1 MSDRPNRSRSRS
13 KMTRKRSSAPA
24 TRKNHHG
31 EASRL
36 NLALI
41 PITIIA
47 GIVSWLIGQVFYAA
61 FIDVMPRPVLIGC
74 LFFMLGLILSAVV
87 FVYSNAAG
95 IFEENVLTGNQSIG
109 GVIGMMAGGLA
120 LVFCTGALFQWIY
133 GLDFTGKNPAPTS
146 YIFVI
151 DDSGSMEDSDPAN
164 ERFAAIATVL
174 DGMDEDFPYI
184 VYGFANEVEIIK
196 SMAPISE
203 GIPNMSGYSSGGTA
217 IKAALVRVID
227 DYESG
232 VWDGGKSPKVI
243 LLTDGYA
250 GDIDSFRSISNVLER
265 YTAANI
271 SVSTV
276 GLGDVDNAL
285 MEGISEATGGVFIDV
300 SDASELSGAMGSAAR
315 QHTDR
320 DLVSVRYTGGKN
332 ILYGVL
338 RVVFLTLL
346 GSFIGIIAA
355 AAYGNPDSTS
365 FTTISSIIQS
375 FAGGLLMEI
384 GTDVGISDKLMW
396 LLLWILIAA
405 TLGNHFVSRAAPQRT
420 SDHRHQ
426 PKNRNRSYRTVSHP

>member
-1 MSDRPNRSRSRS
+1 MPDRPNRHRSRSR
-13 KMTRKRSSAPA
+13 MTRKRSSTPA
-24 TRKNHHG
+24 TRKSHHG
-31 EASRL
+31 EASKF
-36 NLALI
+36 NLVLI

-61 FIDVMPRPVLIGC
+61 FIDIMPRPVLIGC
-74 LFFMLGLILSAVV
+74 LFLMLGFILSAVV
-87 FVYSNAAG
+87 FAYSNAAG

-109 GVIGMMAGGLA
+109 SAIGLIAGGLA
-120 LVFCTGALFQWIY
+120 LVFGTGVLFQWIY
-133 GLDFTGKNPAPTS
+133 GLDITGKNPAPTS

-184 VYGFANEVEIIK
+184 VYGFANEVEVIK

-217 IKAALVRVID
+217 MKAALVRVID

-232 VWDGGKSPKVI
+232 AWDGGKSPKVI

-265 YTAANI
+265 YTEANI
-271 SVSTV
+271 SISTV
-276 GLGDVDNAL
+276 GLGEVDYAL
-285 MEGISEATGGVFIDV
+285 MEDISETTGGVFIDV
-300 SDASELSGAMGSAAR
+300 SNASELSGAMGSAAR

-320 DLVSVRYTGGKN
+320 DLVSVRHTGSSN

-346 GSFIGIIAA
+346 GSFIGLIAA

-365 FTTISSIIQS
+365 FTVIMSIIQS
-375 FAGGLLMEI
+375 FIGGLLMEI
-384 GTDVGISDKLMW
+384 GTDVGISDKFMW
-396 LLLWILIAA
+396 LLLWLLIAS
-405 TLGNHFVSRAAPQRT
+405 TLGNHFVSRTVPQRT
-420 SDHRHQ
+420 AEHRHQ
-426 PKNRNRSYRTVSHP
+426 PKNRNRSSRTVSHP